1 MHCIFDRLA
10 CDDVMFGFR
19 FWQALFEG
27 KRWAR
32 RQLLEAVV
40 VLVVCGVVIG
50 IMAVIVRR

>member
-1 MHCIFDRLA
+1 
-10 CDDVMFGFR
+10 MFGFR

-40 VLVVCGVVIG
+40 VLVVCGVVIEWV
-50 IMAVIVRR
+50 VIGRQA

>member
-1 MHCIFDRLA
+1 
-10 CDDVMFGFR
+10 MFGFR

-40 VLVVCGVVIG
+40 VLVVCGAA
-50 IMAVIVRR
+50 AVIVLAD

>member
-1 MHCIFDRLA
+1 
-10 CDDVMFGFR
+10 MFGFR

-40 VLVVCGVVIG
+40 VLVVCGVVVFCVAG
-50 IMAVIVRR
+50 SEWSR

>member
-1 MHCIFDRLA
+1 
-10 CDDVMFGFR
+10 MFGFH

-40 VLVVCGVVIG
+40 VVVCGAA
-50 IMAVIVRR
+50 AVIVLAH

>member
-1 MHCIFDRLA
+1 
-10 CDDVMFGFR
+10 MFGFR

-40 VLVVCGVVIG
+40 VLVAAALLMGW
-50 IMAVIVRR
+50 IVRECA